1 MAPFLALSNRLRPR
15 VLDAAGS
22 QRAPRGP
29 AEGNAPD
36 SFGLLTL
43 RPVSESNSIERTRA
57 ALAESIRV
65 KQELLDT
72 CASEIARAADQAA
85 STFAR
90 GGKVLLFGN
99 GGSASDALHIAAE
112 WVGRY
117 VGERRALPAIALAAS
132 PAELSSVA
140 NDYGFDH
147 VFVRGIEAHGQPGD
161 LAIALSTSG
170 NSPNVLA
177 AVAAARSQ
185 GLFTIGLTGK
195 SGGELAGLV
204 DLAIRVPSDE
214 TPRVQEAHIAIGH
227 VICEVVDAG

>member
-1 MAPFLALSNRLRPR
+1 
-15 VLDAAGS
+15 
-22 QRAPRGP
+22 
-29 AEGNAPD
+29 
-36 SFGLLTL
+36 
-43 RPVSESNSIERTRA
+43 
-57 ALAESIRV
+57 V
-65 KQELLDT
+65 KQELLDR
-72 CASEIARAADQAA
+72 CASEIARAADEAA
-85 STFAR
+85 ATFAR

-140 NDYGFDH
+140 NDYGFDQI
-147 VFVRGIEAHGQPGD
+147 FVRGVEAHGRPGD

-177 AVAAARSQ
+177 GVAAARAG

-204 DLAIRVPSDE
+204 DLVIRVPSDE
-214 TPRVQEAHIAIGH
+214 TPRIQEAHIVIGH
-227 VICEVVDAG
+227 VICEVVDAA